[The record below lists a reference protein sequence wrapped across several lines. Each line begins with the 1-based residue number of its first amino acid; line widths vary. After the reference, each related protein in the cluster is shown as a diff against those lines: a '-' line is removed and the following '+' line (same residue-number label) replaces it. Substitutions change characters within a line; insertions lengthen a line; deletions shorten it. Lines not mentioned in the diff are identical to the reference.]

1 MLNNKDPP
9 AAHATCFESV
19 HSQNM
24 IVESALDKISED
36 LGTCL
41 TAIYAGEPLEAYF
54 EAMLRV

>member
-1 MLNNKDPP
+1 
-9 AAHATCFESV
+9 
-19 HSQNM
+19 M
-24 IVESALDKISED
+24 IVESAHDKISED